1 MEQTILEQWSTQIWL
16 AIASAFIIGCI
27 IGYVVLRTTNGSVKK
42 QQQLANE
49 LKTANAKIEQ
59 QKGQLEQHFQESAT
73 LLSTLA
79 EDYKKLYTHLA
90 KSSQSLLPD
99 ETQQKIAF
107 FQQPQLENNVENST
121 ENSAESD
128 DDQPKDYSEG
138 ASGILKS

>member
-1 MEQTILEQWSTQIWL
+1 MEQTILEQWPTQIWL

-42 QQQLANE
+42 QQQLTNE
-49 LKTANAKIEQ
+49 LKAANAKIEQ

-90 KSSQSLLPD
+90 TSSQTLLPD

-107 FQQPQLENNVENST
+107 FQQPQLENG
-121 ENSAESD
+121 AEKNAGSD

>member
-1 MEQTILEQWSTQIWL
+1 MEQWSNEIWL
-16 AIASAFIIGCI
+16 AIGAAFIIGCI
-27 IGYVVLRTTNGSVKK
+27 IGYIVLRATNGNVQK
-42 QQQLANE
+42 QQQLTNA

-59 QKGQLEQHFQESAT
+59 QKTQLEQHFQESAT

-99 ETQQKIAF
+99 EMQQKIEF
-107 FQQPQLENNVENST
+107 FQQPQLEAK
-121 ENSAESD
+121 AESD

-138 ASGILKS
+138 ASGLLKSQS

>member
-1 MEQTILEQWSTQIWL
+1 MEQTILEQWSTQVWL
-16 AIASAFIIGCI
+16 AIASAFVIGCI

-42 QQQLANE
+42 QQQLTNE
-49 LKTANAKIEQ
+49 LKAANAKIEQ

-90 KSSQSLLPD
+90 TSSQTLLPD

-107 FQQPQLENNVENST
+107 FQQPQLENSAEKN
-121 ENSAESD
+121 AESD

>member
-1 MEQTILEQWSTQIWL
+1 MEQTILEQWSTQVWL

-42 QQQLANE
+42 QQQLTND
-49 LKTANAKIEQ
+49 LKVANAKIEQ

-90 KSSQSLLPD
+90 TSSQTLLPD

-107 FQQPQLENNVENST
+107 FQQPQLENSAEKN
-121 ENSAESD
+121 AESD